1 MTGIDPAKVAA
12 QITGCVRVAAAGGAP
27 LISTGKP
34 VYFCDK
40 HGSGWTD
47 APCPVFAQAV
57 EITRAALEKAWD
69 EGLDA
74 GRDRWMDAREFGD
87 APVNPY
93 AKEGVQ

>member
-12 QITGCVRVAAAGGAP
+12 QITGCVRIAAGGAP

-69 EGLDA
+69 EGWND
-74 GRDRWMDAREFGD
+74 GREQWSDGEFVHALTD
-87 APVNPY
+87 NPY